1 MLVVDDGSTDA
12 TAARARAAGALVAS
26 LPFNQGLGAAL
37 QTGYLY
43 ALREGYDCC
52 AHLDADG
59 QHPAAEVARLLDGG
73 RRRPRRPGDRLAL
86 PRGRLGA
93 GRRASEGD
101 DYRPTL
107 SRRIGTSVFRFFL
120 TLATRQR
127 FTDTTSGMRAAN
139 RRVMALFS
147 ENYSPDFAE
156 IESLQ
161 LAVRQ
166 GLRVEEV
173 PVRMLERAGGSSFL
187 TPLRSAF
194 FIFKGLVVLLVGHV
208 PAAPGRGGAMSAAAG
223 CLLAADSRR
232 STSPRR
238 RGSSPRCSRIAF
250 MAMILEL
257 IRRDRLQERYS
268 VVWFIAGLGML
279 VGAAFPGLLSVVADL
294 MGVRDTNVALF
305 SIVLLLLLGLALNF
319 SVIMSR
325 QAAQITRLAQE
336 RALEQARRQAG
347 ESNGGEPAAP
357 SAIRARARN
366 RASAGRRARLR
377 GW

>member
-1 MLVVDDGSTDA
+1 MGESAQVRTLVFIPAWNEEASISGVIADVRKHLPDADVLVVDDGSTDA
-12 TAARARAAGALVAS
+12 TTATARADGVLVAT

-59 QHPAAEVARLLDGG
+59 QHPAAEVARLLAEVTA
-73 RRRPRRPGDRLAL
+73 DRADLVIGSRYSDPA
-86 PRGRLGA
+86 A
-93 GRRASEGD
+93 AANAD
-101 DYRPTL
+101 DYRPTF

-139 RRVMALFS
+139 RRVMSLFS
-147 ENYSPDFAE
+147 KHYSPDFAE

-194 FIFKGLVVLLVGHV
+194 FIFKGVVVLLVGQF
-208 PAAPGRGGAMSAAAG
+208 R
-223 CLLAADSRR
+223 
-232 STSPRR
+232 PRR
-238 RGSSPRCSRIAF
+238 AE
-250 MAMILEL
+250 A
-257 IRRDRLQERYS
+257 
-268 VVWFIAGLGML
+268 
-279 VGAAFPGLLSVVADL
+279 
-294 MGVRDTNVALF
+294 
-305 SIVLLLLLGLALNF
+305 
-319 SVIMSR
+319 
-325 QAAQITRLAQE
+325 
-336 RALEQARRQAG
+336 EQ
-347 ESNGGEPAAP
+347 
-357 SAIRARARN
+357 
-366 RASAGRRARLR
+366 
-377 GW
+377 

>member
-1 MLVVDDGSTDA
+1 MRTLVFIPAWNEADSVATVIADVRAHLPGADLLVVDDGSTDE
-12 TAARARAAGALVAS
+12 TAARATAAGATVAA

-43 ALREGYDCC
+43 ALREGYDFC

-59 QHPAAEVARLLDGG
+59 QHPPAEVARLLQEVYEDRADLVIGS
-73 RRRPRRPGDRLAL
+73 RYREPGEAK
-86 PRGRLGA
+86 
-93 GRRASEGD
+93 SD

-139 RRVMALFS
+139 RRVMKLFS

-173 PVRMLERAGGSSFL
+173 PVRMLERVGGSSFL

-194 FIFKGLVVLLVGHV
+194 FIFKGLVVLLVGQFR
-208 PAAPGRGGAMSAAAG
+208 P
-223 CLLAADSRR
+223 
-232 STSPRR
+232 
-238 RGSSPRCSRIAF
+238 RGS
-250 MAMILEL
+250 E
-257 IRRDRLQERYS
+257 
-268 VVWFIAGLGML
+268 
-279 VGAAFPGLLSVVADL
+279 
-294 MGVRDTNVALF
+294 T
-305 SIVLLLLLGLALNF
+305 
-319 SVIMSR
+319 
-325 QAAQITRLAQE
+325 
-336 RALEQARRQAG
+336 
-347 ESNGGEPAAP
+347 GEPGP
-357 SAIRARARN
+357 LGK
-366 RASAGRRARLR
+366 AGAER
-377 GW
+377 

>member
-1 MLVVDDGSTDA
+1 MRTLVFIPAWNEAASVTAVIEGVRERLPEADVLVVDDGSVDA
-12 TAARARAAGALVAS
+12 TAARAREAGATVAS

-43 ALREGYDCC
+43 ALREGYDFC

-59 QHPAAEVARLLDGG
+59 QHPPAEVARLLEEVRADRADLVIGSRYRDPNAAAQPGEDAGG
-73 RRRPRRPGDRLAL
+73 G
-86 PRGRLGA
+86 
-93 GRRASEGD
+93 E

-173 PVRMLERAGGSSFL
+173 PVRMLERVGGTSFL
-187 TPLRSAF
+187 TPLRSIF
-194 FIFKGLVVLLVGHV
+194 FIFKGMIVLLVGQF
-208 PAAPGRGGAMSAAAG
+208 R
-223 CLLAADSRR
+223 
-232 STSPRR
+232 PRR
-238 RGSSPRCSRIAF
+238 VEA
-250 MAMILEL
+250 
-257 IRRDRLQERYS
+257 ER
-268 VVWFIAGLGML
+268 
-279 VGAAFPGLLSVVADL
+279 
-294 MGVRDTNVALF
+294 
-305 SIVLLLLLGLALNF
+305 
-319 SVIMSR
+319 
-325 QAAQITRLAQE
+325 
-336 RALEQARRQAG
+336 
-347 ESNGGEPAAP
+347 
-357 SAIRARARN
+357 
-366 RASAGRRARLR
+366 
-377 GW
+377 

>member
-1 MLVVDDGSTDA
+1 MRTLVFIPAWNEEAALPGVIADVRKAIPEADLLVVDDGSSDA
-12 TAARARAAGALVAS
+12 TAERAREAGALVAS

-43 ALREGYDCC
+43 ALRGGYDVC

-59 QHPAAEVARLLDGG
+59 QHPPEEVARLLTEVTA
-73 RRRPRRPGDRLAL
+73 DRADLVIGS
-86 PRGRLGA
+86 RYHSGA
-93 GRRASEGD
+93 VAGSG
-101 DYRPTL
+101 DYRPTF

-147 ENYSPDFAE
+147 QHYSPDFAE

-194 FIFKGLVVLLVGHV
+194 FIFKGLVVLLVGQFRPRHV
-208 PAAPGRGGAMSAAAG
+208 E
-223 CLLAADSRR
+223 
-232 STSPRR
+232 T
-238 RGSSPRCSRIAF
+238 
-250 MAMILEL
+250 E
-257 IRRDRLQERYS
+257 
-268 VVWFIAGLGML
+268 
-279 VGAAFPGLLSVVADL
+279 
-294 MGVRDTNVALF
+294 
-305 SIVLLLLLGLALNF
+305 
-319 SVIMSR
+319 
-325 QAAQITRLAQE
+325 
-336 RALEQARRQAG
+336 
-347 ESNGGEPAAP
+347 
-357 SAIRARARN
+357 
-366 RASAGRRARLR
+366 
-377 GW
+377 

>member
-1 MLVVDDGSTDA
+1 VRRTLVFIPAWNEADSVGGVIAGVRERLPGADVLVVDDGSTDA
-12 TAARARAAGALVAS
+12 TAARARAAGATVAS

-43 ALREGYDCC
+43 ALREGYEFC

-59 QHPAAEVARLLDGG
+59 QHPPAEVARLLDEVYAGRADLVIGSRYRERGGGAGSGG
-73 RRRPRRPGDRLAL
+73 RAGGDTDAG
-86 PRGRLGA
+86 GRA
-93 GRRASEGD
+93 GGGD
-101 DYRPTL
+101 GVAGEDYRPTL

-139 RRVMALFS
+139 RRVMELFS

-194 FIFKGLVVLLVGHV
+194 FIFKGLIVLLVGQF
-208 PAAPGRGGAMSAAAG
+208 R
-223 CLLAADSRR
+223 
-232 STSPRR
+232 PRK
-238 RGSSPRCSRIAF
+238 A
-250 MAMILEL
+250 
-257 IRRDRLQERYS
+257 
-268 VVWFIAGLGML
+268 
-279 VGAAFPGLLSVVADL
+279 GAA
-294 MGVRDTNVALF
+294 R
-305 SIVLLLLLGLALNF
+305 
-319 SVIMSR
+319 
-325 QAAQITRLAQE
+325 
-336 RALEQARRQAG
+336 
-347 ESNGGEPAAP
+347 
-357 SAIRARARN
+357 
-366 RASAGRRARLR
+366 
-377 GW
+377 